1 MGFEYSHSQEQ
12 TLIQTKTSWVLNY
25 GIIPDLTI
33 NLSYA
38 EHKLADTFK
47 HVAKS
52 IIGQGAVLRKLVN
65 LGERQLPSAHF
76 QHHTH
81 GRCGFH

>member
-1 MGFEYSHSQEQ
+1 MVRYEFAVILRAVGKPQ
-12 TLIQTKTSWVLNY
+12 
-25 GIIPDLTI
+25 
-33 NLSYA
+33 
-38 EHKLADTFK
+38 LADTFK
-47 HVAKS
+47 LVAKS

-65 LGERQLPSAHF
+65 LGERQLPYRMEAHF